1 MPDELFGDNIQI
13 KAPSLDAAQHPPLRG
28 VTADKGAGVVGVNHA
43 KNSLGLLG
51 GSDRVFRQSTGV
63 YGESVQQGV
72 FGHSTDSAGTG
83 VYGNSVGSGFGVRG
97 DSTDGIAVQGQ
108 SFGSGLA
115 GNFIGDVEITD
126 NLVIQGRNIN
136 ALFSQMQSLGNLVG
150 RVQGLEGRVQTLE
163 QENQHLKQEIA
174 GLKSQS
180 SGVRLPVGSP
190 NPQISVTKKDGKF
203 VVTGSGFLART
214 TISIRVVDANQPQSN
229 FTYSQSSESD
239 GALNSQQSINCVM
252 GASLSFSASDGRV
265 TSGNQLWSN
274 SFQITC

>member
-1 MPDELFGDNIQI
+1 MTNGIDFGEFEIE
-13 KAPSLDAAQHPPLRG
+13 APLVDAAQHPPLRG

-115 GNFIGDVEITD
+115 GNFIGDVEI
-126 NLVIQGRNIN
+126 
-136 ALFSQMQSLGNLVG
+136 SGNLNGHSLSQIVG
-150 RVQGLEGRVQTLE
+150 KIGELENAVKELRERLQWSQPRV
-163 QENQHLKQEIA
+163 
-174 GLKSQS
+174 SQS
-180 SGVRLPVGSP
+180 NVPMINVIYRDVNGGNHMFDLRAESLAKNHTVTVRVKDNDGFRYETSSFNSGANGAFDDTSNRCSLQVPYSGSHDRLF
-190 NPQISVTKKDGKF
+190 IAIT
-203 VVTGSGFLART
+203 
-214 TISIRVVDANQPQSN
+214 
-229 FTYSQSSESD
+229 
-239 GALNSQQSINCVM
+239 
-252 GASLSFSASDGRV
+252 DGRPDLNDPLIWG
-265 TSGNQLWSN
+265 SR
-274 SFQITC
+274 